1 MLPAVL
7 CCFDLSVC
15 IALSHYVHER
25 CVVDMNT
32 FENVS
37 VKSLPQLSAGKRKLE
52 APKVEVRDF
61 MKLHHTGI
69 YICWQRK
76 ETH

>member
-15 IALSHYVHER
+15 IALSDSMHER
-25 CVVDMNT
+25 CVVDMNS

-52 APKVEVRDF
+52 SPKGGDQGLLRESSP
-61 MKLHHTGI
+61 
-69 YICWQRK
+69 
-76 ETH
+76 